1 MSPYDSDGA
10 DIAVFSGI
18 TPDSFANDIQTANQP
33 AILKGLLSDWPMVKL
48 GGHAEALGDYL
59 LAHDRGD
66 PYGVYVGPSEIGG
79 HFFYGKDTRS
89 ENFRFG
95 PAPLAQVLEN
105 LMTQRGSDAPQS
117 IFIQSAE
124 LHRHMPAVRGTHRLD
139 ILPEIV
145 EPRIWIGNGTVT
157 RVHYDLNQNLICV
170 VAGKRRVTLFPPEQ
184 LPNLYPGPFDRTIGG
199 VPVGMVDPENPD
211 LERYPRF
218 ALARDAIRVAELD
231 AGDVLYIPYGWWHQ
245 VRSLS
250 PFNVM
255 INYWWDDAPKAA
267 ANPYDALFH
276 AVLALRDQPGSHKA
290 IWKALFDY
298 HIFGDEPLAHLM
310 LQERGTL
317 GELTPE
323 RVAQIRKVLR
333 RNLAD

>member
-1 MSPYDSDGA
+1 MSPNGTVGA
-10 DIAVFSGI
+10 GIAVFSGT
-18 TPDSFANDIQTANQP
+18 TPDSFADDIRTANQP
-33 AILKGLLSDWPMVKL
+33 VILKGLLSDWPMVQL
-48 GGHAEALGDYL
+48 GGDAEALGDYL

-66 PYGVYVGPSEIGG
+66 PYGVYVGPPEIGG
-79 HFFYGKDTRS
+79 HFFYGKDTHS

-95 PAPLAQVLEN
+95 PAPLTQVLEN
-105 LMTQRGSDAPQS
+105 LLNQGGADAPQS

-124 LHRHMPAVRGTHRLD
+124 LHRHMPAIRDTHRIG
-139 ILPEIV
+139 ILPESV

-157 RVHYDLNQNLICV
+157 RVHYDLNENLICV
-170 VAGKRRVTLFPPEQ
+170 VAGKRRVLLYPPEQ

-211 LERYPRF
+211 LDRYPRF
-218 ALARDAIRVAELD
+218 ALARDAVRVAELE

-267 ANPYDALFH
+267 AQAYDALFH
-276 AVLALRDQPGSHKA
+276 AVLALRDQPASRKG
-290 IWKALFDY
+290 IWQALFDY
-298 HIFGDEPLAHLM
+298 HIFGEAPLAHLTP
-310 LQERGTL
+310 QERGTL
-317 GELTPE
+317 GEMTPE
-323 RVAQIRKVLR
+323 RIAQIKRVLR
-333 RNLAD
+333 QNLNN